1 MNIKTW
7 ILNKLVT
14 PAVPILK
21 QSIFVLD
28 IVVAKIDS
36 VIKSLETL
44 GIKLDGTVLTNIQN
58 ALSAVSVVRAA
69 IVKVL
74 DFVGINFGIKTQT
87 NESLAQLDL
96 NTEIEKLK
104 SLI

>member
-7 ILNKLVT
+7 ILNKLVA

-21 QSIFVLD
+21 QGVYVLD
-28 IVVAKIDS
+28 IVIAKIDS

-44 GIKLDGTVLTNIQN
+44 GIKLDGAVLSNIQT
-58 ALSAVSVVRAA
+58 ALSAITVVRAA
-69 IVKVL
+69 LVKVL
-74 DFVGINFGIKTQT
+74 DFVGVTFGIQSQS
-87 NESLAQLDL
+87 NETLAAIDL